1 MAKNR
6 YLQKLPR
13 KILLHIAQF
22 LYIEDII
29 CLSNTCRRLRRI
41 LPLCLIRGPDINEY
55 GPKTWDSWVPGIY
68 FEAPSFSSPVFMIT
82 ISMYWQDQGWGLQ
95 KGKIWIQLIRPRG
108 KNRKP
113 KVVYEDKDI
122 FGVVPHREAFI
133 VKVFTQNDAIIKLAQ
148 PGDHFRFMKNIGGGS
163 WRQLKV
169 TKFKLVIGNENSESK
184 RT

>member
-6 YLQKLPR
+6 YLQKLSR

-41 LPLCLIRGPDINEY
+41 LPLWLIRGPDIDEY
-55 GPKTWDSWVPGIY
+55 GPKTWDSWVPSMY
-68 FEAPSFSSPVFMIT
+68 FEAPSFSSPIFMIT

-95 KGKIWIQLIRPRG
+95 KGKIWIQLVRPRG
-108 KNRKP
+108 KNRKQ
-113 KVVYEDKDI
+113 KVVYENKDI
-122 FGVVPHREAFI
+122 FGVVPHQEEFI
-133 VKVFTQNDAIIKLAQ
+133 VNVFTRNDAIVKLAQ
-148 PGDHFRFMKNIGGGS
+148 PGDYFRFMKNIGGGS

-169 TKFKLVIGNENSESK
+169 KKFKLVIVNENSESN